1 MTENIYQTPES
12 DVEKKAA
19 FLDVP
24 IDLDPLEWLFSFE
37 GRLNRKQFWVFYIP
51 YIMILLFSSSL
62 VGEAIRIIL
71 ALLLLWPAM
80 AVQTKR
86 WHDLG
91 KSGFWCLAWFVPVVG
106 WLLVLGNAGTFRG
119 SKFKNVYGPSLYK
132 KHN

>member
-106 WLLVLGNAGTFRG
+106 WLLVLGNAGAFRG
-119 SKFKNVYGPSLYK
+119 SKFKNVYGPSLHK